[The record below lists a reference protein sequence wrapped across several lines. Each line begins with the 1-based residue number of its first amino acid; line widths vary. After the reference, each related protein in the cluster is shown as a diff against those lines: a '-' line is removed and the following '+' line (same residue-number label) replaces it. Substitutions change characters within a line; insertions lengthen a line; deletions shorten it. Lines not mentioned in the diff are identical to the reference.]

1 MVKPCHAKILI
12 AFYLCLFLV
21 SCTNGRIKLEQVER
35 VTVYGMSRGIEFTH
49 GMHTVEDVMRNG
61 RDTVISDRIV
71 IKQLV
76 NEINSLK
83 PCNDSCGMDFRTAI
97 MISLKNKKEVV
108 VLLGERFGTQYN
120 GNNMT
125 DEQSLFHLID
135 KYIYSTQDNFYWQGD
150 EMMSWHRQIS
160 KAHKKAE
167 IVYNELTSKQ
177 RNDSLLF
184 ETVPSNYTDF
194 GLMCAEIETRFYR
207 KVHKTTNAGE
217 LLLGLLYNSK
227 QINRDAFINKI
238 TDLSSTAYLPS
249 SEAGISLQRV
259 IRELLKEDPCSIVIC
274 LNKKAKEENE
284 QFWSFVYYGVN
295 EQEKSLKNRM
305 ILRSIRNQIDYLY
318 IDIMNQQMP

>member
-1 MVKPCHAKILI
+1 MVKPFHAKILI
-12 AFYLCLFLV
+12 TFYLCLFLV

-97 MISLKNKKEVV
+97 MISFKNKKEVV

-120 GNNMT
+120 GKHMT

-150 EMMSWHRQIS
+150 EIMSWHRQIS

-167 IVYNELTSKQ
+167 IVYNELTSEQ

-194 GLMCAEIETRFYR
+194 GLMCAEIETRIYR

-238 TDLSSTAYLPS
+238 TDLSSSAYLPS

-274 LNKKAKEENE
+274 LNKKTKEENE

>member
-1 MVKPCHAKILI
+1 MVKPFHAKILI

-97 MISLKNKKEVV
+97 MISFKNKKEVV

-150 EMMSWHRQIS
+150 EIMSWHRQIS

-238 TDLSSTAYLPS
+238 TDLSSSAYLPS

-274 LNKKAKEENE
+274 LNKKTKEENE

-305 ILRSIRNQIDYLY
+305 ILRSIGNQIDYLY